1 MKPIIEVKN
10 LSKAYKKKM
19 VLDKLSFRVNNG
31 EIVALLGENGAG
43 KSTLINLLNHLISKD
58 SGDISI
64 MGTQDI
70 PSIRENIS
78 VMLQSNLSLNK
89 ITVKEILNLSRSYY
103 KHPLSYNELINLA
116 GLKEAENRYV
126 SLLSG
131 GQKRRLTFAATMAG
145 NPQLIFLDEP
155 TAGMDSQSRRN
166 FWQRIA
172 EYRKQGKTFFVTS
185 HYLEELD
192 TIANRIMI
200 LKDTHLVYDGTLVN
214 LRQHSGEIMITF
226 TTQLPKD
233 AFTNLQSVKEIF
245 VKEDSY
251 QLITTN
257 VSLTIEELTPLLSQL
272 SDLRVQESSLELLYE
287 KLTKE

>member
-1 MKPIIEVKN
+1 MKPIIEVQN
-10 LSKAYKKKM
+10 LSKAYKKKI
-19 VLDKLSFRVNNG
+19 VLDKLSFRVTNG

-43 KSTLINLLNHLISKD
+43 KSTLINLLNHLSSKD

-89 ITVKEILNLSRSYY
+89 ITVKEILNLARSYY
-103 KHPLSYNELINLA
+103 KRPLSYEELINLA

-192 TIANRIMI
+192 TIADRIMI
-200 LKDTHLVYDGTLVN
+200 LKDAHLVYDGTLVSFK
-214 LRQHSGEIMITF
+214 QHSGKIMITF

-233 AFTNLQSVKEIF
+233 AFTNLQSVKELFI
-245 VKEDSY
+245 KEDSY

-257 VSLTIEELTPLLSQL
+257 ANLTIEELTPLLSQL
-272 SDLRVQESSLELLYE
+272 SDLRVQESSLESLYTKLL
-287 KLTKE
+287 KE

>member
-1 MKPIIEVKN
+1 MKPIIEVQN
-10 LSKAYKKKM
+10 LSKAYKKKI
-19 VLDKLSFRVNNG
+19 VLDKLSFRVTNG

-43 KSTLINLLNHLISKD
+43 KSTLINLLNHLSSKD

-89 ITVKEILNLSRSYY
+89 ITVKEILNLARSCY
-103 KHPLSYNELINLA
+103 KHPLSYNELINLT
-116 GLKEAENRYV
+116 GLKESENRYV

-192 TIANRIMI
+192 TIADRIMI

-214 LRQHSGEIMITF
+214 LRQRSGEIVISF
-226 TTQLPKD
+226 TTILPKD
-233 AFTNLQSVKEIF
+233 AFTNLQSIKELFI
-245 VKEDSY
+245 KEDSY
-251 QLITTN
+251 QLITAN
-257 VSLTIEELTPLLSQL
+257 ASLTIEELTPLLAQL
-272 SDLRVQESSLELLYE
+272 NDLTVQESSLESLYE
-287 KLTKE
+287 KLIKE

>member
-1 MKPIIEVKN
+1 MKSIIEVQN
-10 LSKAYKKKM
+10 LSKAYKKKT
-19 VLDKLSFRVNNG
+19 VLDKLSFRVTNG

-43 KSTLINLLNHLISKD
+43 KSTLINLLNHLSSKD

-89 ITVKEILNLSRSYY
+89 ITVKEILNLARSYY
-103 KHPLSYNELINLA
+103 KHPLSYEELINLA

-192 TIANRIMI
+192 TIADRIMI

-214 LRQHSGEIMITF
+214 LRQRSGEIVISF
-226 TTQLPKD
+226 TTTLPKD
-233 AFTNLQSVKEIF
+233 AFANLQSIKELFI
-245 VKEDSY
+245 KEDSY
-251 QLITTN
+251 QLITAN
-257 VSLTIEELTPLLSQL
+257 ASLTIEELTPLLAQL
-272 SDLRVQESSLELLYE
+272 NDLTVQESSLESLYE
-287 KLTKE
+287 KLIKE

>member
-10 LSKAYKKKM
+10 LSKAYKKKT
-19 VLDKLSFRVNNG
+19 VLDKLSFRVTNG

-43 KSTLINLLNHLISKD
+43 KSTLINLLNHLSSKD

-64 MGTQDI
+64 MGIQDI
-70 PSIRENIS
+70 SSIRENIS
-78 VMLQSNLSLNK
+78 VMPQNNLSLNK

-116 GLKEAENRYV
+116 GLKESENRYV

-185 HYLEELD
+185 HYLKELD
-192 TIANRIMI
+192 TIADRIMI

-233 AFTNLQSVKEIF
+233 AFTNLQSVKELFI
-245 VKEDSY
+245 KEDSY

>member
-1 MKPIIEVKN
+1 MKSIIEVQN
-10 LSKAYKKKM
+10 LSKAYKKKT

-43 KSTLINLLNHLISKD
+43 KSTLINLLNHLSSKD
-58 SGDISI
+58 SGDIFI

-70 PSIRENIS
+70 PSIRESIS
-78 VMLQSNLSLNK
+78 VMPQNNLSLNK
-89 ITVKEILNLSRSYY
+89 ITVKEILNLARSYY
-103 KHPLSYNELINLA
+103 KHPLSYEELINLA
-116 GLKEAENRYV
+116 GLKESENRYV

-192 TIANRIMI
+192 TIADRIMI
-200 LKDTHLVYDGTLVN
+200 LKDAHLVYDGTLVN
-214 LRQHSGEIMITF
+214 LRQRSGEIVISF
-226 TTQLPKD
+226 TTTLPKD
-233 AFTNLQSVKEIF
+233 AFANLQSIKELF
-245 VKEDSY
+245 LEEDSY

-272 SDLRVQESSLELLYE
+272 SDLRVQESSLESLYE